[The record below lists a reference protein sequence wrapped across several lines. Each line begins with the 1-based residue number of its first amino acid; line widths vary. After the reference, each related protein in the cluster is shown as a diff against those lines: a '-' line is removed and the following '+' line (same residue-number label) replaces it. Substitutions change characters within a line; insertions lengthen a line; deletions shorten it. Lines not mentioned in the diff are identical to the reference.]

1 MLGMK
6 CAPCFAVGK
15 WGQIPTNASDDF
27 LHQLGQLSLQGGPV
41 CFVPSHQHKGCCGAL
56 SLMVMRHILTPNLD
70 PFVLMTALF
79 IS

>member
-27 LHQLGQLSLQGGPV
+27 LHQLGQLSLQGGSSVLCSITPAQRLLWSLV
-41 CFVPSHQHKGCCGAL
+41 TNGYETYSHSQFRPICSYDSIVH
-56 SLMVMRHILTPNLD
+56 
-70 PFVLMTALF
+70 
-79 IS
+79 